1 MFTGIVEE
9 VGKIHSIKGEEISIK
24 CKKILEG
31 SKIGDSISVSGVCL
45 TITVITEDSLNFQIS
60 EETRAKTIFGTE
72 DNQSFVNLER
82 AATYES
88 RIGGHNVEGHVEN
101 TGICK
106 SIKKIKD
113 STIVT
118 FEADSEII
126 NNIIV
131 KGYVSIDGTSLTVNE
146 IDGNLFKVSLI
157 PHTIAETTFKNI
169 KIGQSV
175 NIETDVNARY
185 IRKYVEEIMEKRL
198 NEWSI
203 G

>member
-45 TITVITEDSLNFQIS
+45 TITVINDDSLNFQIS
-60 EETRAKTIFGTE
+60 EETRAKTTFGIE
-72 DNQSFVNLER
+72 ENQSLVNLER
-82 AATYES
+82 AATFES

-198 NEWSI
+198 NEWSNR
-203 G
+203 

>member
-45 TITVITEDSLNFQIS
+45 TITVINEDSLNFQIS
-60 EETRAKTIFGTE
+60 EETRAKTTFGIE
-72 DNQSFVNLER
+72 DSQSFVNLER
-82 AATYES
+82 AATFES

-198 NEWSI
+198 NE
-203 G
+203 

>member
-72 DNQSFVNLER
+72 DNKSFVNLER

-198 NEWSI
+198 NEWSNR
-203 G
+203 

>member
-45 TITVITEDSLNFQIS
+45 TITVINEDSLNFQIS
-60 EETRAKTIFGTE
+60 EETRAKTTFCIE
-72 DNQSFVNLER
+72 ENQSLVNLER
-82 AATYES
+82 AATFES

-198 NEWSI
+198 NE
-203 G
+203 

>member
-72 DNQSFVNLER
+72 DSQSFVNLER

-169 KIGQSV
+169 KIEQSV

-198 NEWSI
+198 NE
-203 G
+203 

>member
-45 TITVITEDSLNFQIS
+45 TITVINDDSLNFQIS
-60 EETRAKTIFGTE
+60 EETRAKTTFGIE
-72 DNQSFVNLER
+72 ENQSLVNLER
-82 AATYES
+82 AATFES

-198 NEWSI
+198 NE
-203 G
+203 

>member
-45 TITVITEDSLNFQIS
+45 TITVINEDSLNFQIS
-60 EETRAKTIFGTE
+60 EETRAKTTFGIE
-72 DNQSFVNLER
+72 ENQSLVNLER
-82 AATYES
+82 AATFES

-126 NNIIV
+126 NNIIE

-198 NEWSI
+198 NE
-203 G
+203 

>member
-101 TGICK
+101 TGVCK

-198 NEWSI
+198 NE
-203 G
+203 

>member
-45 TITVITEDSLNFQIS
+45 TITVINADSLNFQLS
-60 EETRAKTIFGTE
+60 EETRAKTTFGIE
-72 DNQSFVNLER
+72 ENQSLVNLER
-82 AATYES
+82 AATFES

-126 NNIIV
+126 NNIIE

-146 IDGNLFKVSLI
+146 IDGNSFKVSLI

>member
-45 TITVITEDSLNFQIS
+45 TITVINEDSLNFQIS
-60 EETRAKTIFGTE
+60 EETRAKTTFGIE
-72 DNQSFVNLER
+72 ENQSLVNLER
-82 AATYES
+82 AATFES

-198 NEWSI
+198 NEWSNR
-203 G
+203 